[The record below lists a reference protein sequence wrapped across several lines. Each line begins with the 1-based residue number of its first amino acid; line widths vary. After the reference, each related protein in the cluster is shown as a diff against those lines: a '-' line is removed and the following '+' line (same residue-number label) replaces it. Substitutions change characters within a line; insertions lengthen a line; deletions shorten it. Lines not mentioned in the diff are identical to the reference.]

1 MVYYVTIEDNQ
12 IVSCSR
18 SDTEVSLAA
27 NERYISEDIYNKLV
41 YLPATFETDEHGN
54 IISVTPAP
62 EPVPE
67 PQDTPTPTLAELQ
80 AQQLAQAEA
89 IAAIFEMLTGGEA

>member
-1 MVYYVTIEDNQ
+1 MVYFVEIHDSKITGKGYGPAKTDEQIEVTKE
-12 IVSCSR
+12 
-18 SDTEVSLAA
+18 
-27 NERYISEDIYNKLV
+27 IYNQLTR
-41 YLPATFETDEHGN
+41 LPADFETDTEGN

-67 PQDTPTPTLAELQ
+67 PQDTPIPTLTELQ

>member
-1 MVYYVTIEDNQ
+1 MHYYFIQIENNKIISKGVSGSITNNQ
-12 IVSCSR
+12 I
-18 SDTEVSLAA
+18 EVTK
-27 NERYISEDIYNKLV
+27 EIYDQLTR
-41 YLPATFETDEHGN
+41 LPADFETDTEGN

-62 EPVPE
+62 EPEPE

>member
-62 EPVPE
+62 KPE
-67 PQDTPTPTLAELQ
+67 PEPEPPEPTIEEYLIDLDFRLSMIELGLA
-80 AQQLAQAEA
+80 
-89 IAAIFEMLTGGEA
+89 